1 LEKVLMKHLVRG
13 FLLMVLAAG
22 VGQSQQLAT
31 LSVTVVD
38 PSGKLIAGA
47 GVSLSDANTG
57 LTRNAQTNRAGLAVL
72 TAVAAGDYELTVKA
86 NGFSLWKHALT
97 LTVGQTASIPVQM
110 RVAAVKESVT
120 VSSTGV
126 QGIDTEKTEASD
138 VIQPSQIDNLPI
150 SDRDFI
156 DFVLLTPNANVGRS
170 TATASQSAFQETVLE
185 LSFDGLRETRST
197 AFLLDGTDYTMT
209 ISGVQRESRLR
220 NQARTTCTDRP
231 MSISGTQQPMPTTR
245 SPIRDSMRCASIS
258 SAPTLAG
265 RFAAIRPSI
274 SPDTKASARRSRQF
288 IPPSFSGAS
297 IRPGVWDRGHRAS
310 IR

>member
-1 LEKVLMKHLVRG
+1 M
-13 FLLMVLAAG
+13 AAG
-22 VGQSQQLAT
+22 VGHSQQLAT

-72 TAVAAGDYELTVKA
+72 TAVAAGDYQLTVKA
-86 NGFSLWKHALT
+86 NGFSLWEHPLT
-97 LTVGQTASIPVQM
+97 LTVGQTALIPVQM

-170 TATASQSAFQETVLE
+170 TATASQSAFQEIGT
-185 LSFDGLRETRST
+185 GTKLRWIARNPVHGIPARWHRLHGDHLRGTTREP
-197 AFLLDGTDYTMT
+197 
-209 ISGVQRESRLR
+209 ISRL
-220 NQARTTCTDRP
+220 
-231 MSISGTQQPMPTTR
+231 GTGIPSHRWTIHCRLWPQ
-245 SPIRDSMRCASIS
+245 SWIR
-258 SAPTLAG
+258 G
-265 RFAAIRPSI
+265 RDDYEIRHE
-274 SPDTKASARRSRQF
+274 RRAW
-288 IPPSFSGAS
+288 IG
-297 IRPGVWDRGHRAS
+297 I
-310 IR
+310 

>member
-1 LEKVLMKHLVRG
+1 MKHLVRG

-170 TATASQSAFQETVLE
+170 TATASQSGFQETVNR
-185 LSFDGLRETRST
+185 FPARRHGLHDDHLRST
-197 AFLLDGTDYTMT
+197 TRKPIARLGAGIPSHRWT
-209 ISGVQRESRLR
+209 IHCRLR
-220 NQARTTCTDRP
+220 PQSWIRGRDDYEIRHERRAR
-231 MSISGTQQPMPTTR
+231 IG
-245 SPIRDSMRCASIS
+245 
-258 SAPTLAG
+258 L
-265 RFAAIRPSI
+265 
-274 SPDTKASARRSRQF
+274 
-288 IPPSFSGAS
+288 
-297 IRPGVWDRGHRAS
+297 
-310 IR
+310 